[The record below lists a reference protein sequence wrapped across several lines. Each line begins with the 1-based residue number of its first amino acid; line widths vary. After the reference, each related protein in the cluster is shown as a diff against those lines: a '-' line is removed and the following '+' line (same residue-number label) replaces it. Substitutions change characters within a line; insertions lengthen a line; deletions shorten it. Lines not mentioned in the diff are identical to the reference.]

1 MAFRL
6 NAKLFS
12 PTEALFDAARA
23 TSKGIEAK
31 GTVEVEGVSCTTCRG
46 KRSFVLYIMI
56 VLSPPFYWVSLRHQ
70 GDWNSFLTDTLL
82 HRNCDINEEE
92 ERRGREGVVGDDE
105 STYETKSGGQRGD
118 R

>member
-23 TSKGIEAK
+23 TSKGIEVK

-46 KRSFVLYIMI
+46 QTFVCSIYYDRAVAS
-56 VLSPPFYWVSLRHQ
+56 VLLAIPSSSRGLE
-70 GDWNSFLTDTLL
+70 LL
-82 HRNCDINEEE
+82 CP
-92 ERRGREGVVGDDE
+92 
-105 STYETKSGGQRGD
+105 
-118 R
+118 

>member
-31 GTVEVEGVSCTTCRG
+31 GTVEVEGD

-56 VLSPPFYWVSLRHQ
+56 VLSPPFYWLSLRHQ

-105 STYETKSGGQRGD
+105 STYETKSDGQRGD

>member
-31 GTVEVEGVSCTTCRG
+31 GTVEVEG
-46 KRSFVLYIMI
+46 
-56 VLSPPFYWVSLRHQ
+56 
-70 GDWNSFLTDTLL
+70 LTDTLL

-105 STYETKSGGQRGD
+105 STYETKSDGQRGD